1 MFGYKLSKKGLPFH
15 VFGFIRRM
23 PSNGYPDAD
32 VFIHKKATRA
42 LADNREL
49 SKLTP
54 AKMFDAINK

>member
-1 MFGYKLSKKGLPFH
+1 MTEDEAY
-15 VFGFIRRM
+15 
-23 PSNGYPDAD
+23 D

>member
-23 PSNGYPDAD
+23 PSTGSHDAD